1 MKVTVIEIRPP
12 TVSSSNVTASLW
24 FSLLRLA
31 PSAREQA
38 RCVTVS
44 IQTCWQRGVRQRFDN
59 SFISC
64 RFKFTSGVLLRSSW
78 PVFVLLFVSEHPL
91 FRSIHVFLMINR
103 QLSFIKLE
111 NENILDSASHIQWR
125 DHSPIIWPYNELCW
139 IVTCKRYHLIS
150 PCVRKLV
157 VRIYCRRSIQYAD
170 SSSHVSALLTFFI
183 SKPRVLDWNFF
194 TPDSILTS
202 ADEMCVEEACCRGGR
217 LSKLSKLLKP
227 MWLDN
232 IATTRRTYYLVWKI
246 FY

>member
-1 MKVTVIEIRPP
+1 MCHSEYPDVLTTRCSTEVWQQFHFMQVQVHIWCTVG
-12 TVSSSNVTASLW
+12 W
-24 FSLLRLA
+24 
-31 PSAREQA
+31 
-38 RCVTVS
+38 
-44 IQTCWQRGVRQRFDN
+44 
-59 SFISC
+59 
-64 RFKFTSGVLLRSSW
+64 LRSSW
-78 PVFVLLFVSEHPL
+78 AVFVLLFVSERPL

-183 SKPRVLDWNFF
+183 SKPRVLDWNFL
-194 TPDSILTS
+194 PPIL
-202 ADEMCVEEACCRGGR
+202 
-217 LSKLSKLLKP
+217 
-227 MWLDN
+227 
-232 IATTRRTYYLVWKI
+232 
-246 FY
+246 F